1 MSQAAEPKRLA
12 KPVDWDELYPGRFL
26 KASDLKG
33 QRVTVTIKSVD
44 LEELEGDG
52 GKIVKGVIGF
62 AGKEKMMALNRTNGL
77 CLRSMFGKKVQAW
90 EGKRVTL
97 IPTETKFGAETVD
110 AIRIY
115 GSPDI
120 PRDIEIELKLPKKRP
135 IKMTMHRTEGRG
147 SAPAQPPT
155 ATKSEPKSERSPV
168 EWTSQLNAADTLQKL
183 EATWSDV
190 VTSHG
195 DRPPPLELD
204 AAYQNRREQ
213 LGEQEGRQ
221 LDL

>member
-1 MSQAAEPKRLA
+1 MNQVIPPKRLA

-33 QRVTVTIKSVD
+33 QRVTVTIGSVD
-44 LEELEGDG
+44 LEELEGDK
-52 GKIVKGVIGF
+52 GKTVKGVIGF
-62 AGKEKMMALNRTNGL
+62 LGKEKMMALNRTNGL
-77 CLRSMFGKKVQAW
+77 CLKSMFGKKVQAW

-120 PRDIEIELKLPKKRP
+120 PRDIEIELKLPKKKA
-135 IKMTMHRTEGRG
+135 IKMTMHRTEAKGG
-147 SAPAQPPT
+147 QASPVAPT
-155 ATKSEPKSERSPV
+155 TKSEPRAEKSPAD
-168 EWTSQLNAADTLQKL
+168 WLALLNAADTVDKL
-183 EATWSDV
+183 ESAWGDV
-190 VTSHG
+190 VVAH
-195 DRPPPLELD
+195 PEPPLELD
-204 AAYQNRREQ
+204 AAYQTRREQ